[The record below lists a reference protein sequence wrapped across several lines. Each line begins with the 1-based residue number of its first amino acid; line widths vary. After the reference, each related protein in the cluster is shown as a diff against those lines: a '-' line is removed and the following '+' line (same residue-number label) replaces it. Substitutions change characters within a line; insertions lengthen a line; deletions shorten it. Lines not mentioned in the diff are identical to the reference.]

1 MITTAAMEKD
11 IMRTNSVHI
20 FMDHVEKW
28 DKEEHRRGEGWNVL
42 MTNKKEIGYPEWT

>member
-1 MITTAAMEKD
+1 MEKD

-28 DKEEHRRGEGWNVL
+28 DKEEQGRMECPND
-42 MTNKKEIGYPEWT
+42 P